1 MIKGISSL
9 LSTILLTLILIPA
22 ALAQPMDPQEANRS
36 LELVNKPELEEEF
49 MDWGLGFFIHWS
61 MDSQLG
67 SVISHSMVGASGEY
81 LDRFINELP
90 KSFYPEKYNPGEW
103 MRLASLAGARYM
115 VLTAKHH
122 SGFCLWDTE
131 TTDFNIMNTPYG
143 KDIIRGYVDACREHG
158 LKVGFYFSP
167 EDFWFLHKQGN
178 LIRRRADYANIS
190 GNPELLAHDR
200 EQIRELLTAYGK
212 IDVIFF
218 DAFDNRQLVEYVHQ
232 LQPDCLV
239 TRGEMSTPE
248 QAIPD
253 TPQPGPWEACF
264 TLGTQWQFKP
274 TNEHYKT
281 GRELIEMLI
290 NIRAKG
296 GNLLLNLGPEPSG
309 VIPME
314 QDRILRELALWNFV
328 NRDAIHGTRTWPVT
342 REGNIWITREKDE
355 DTVYLFLTKEKPW
368 ALGVRREF
376 TLTHVKSTA
385 RTTITVL
392 GQNSQVVEYN
402 PNINPAAEFRQL
414 PDSLIISVVRA
425 QRLYNDRTWS
435 NPLVVKLTDVE
446 FQ

>member
-49 MDWGLGFFIHWS
+49 IDWGLGFFIHWS

-143 KDIIRGYVDACREHG
+143 KDIIRSYVDACREHG
-158 LKVGFYFSP
+158 LKVGLYFSP

-178 LIRRRADYANIS
+178 LIRRKADYANIS

-212 IDVIFF
+212 IYVIFF

-239 TRGEMSTPE
+239 TRGEMNTPE
-248 QAIPD
+248 QEIPD
-253 TPQPGPWEACF
+253 APMPGPWEACF

-314 QDRILRELALWNFV
+314 QDRILRELGLWNFV
-328 NRDAIHGTRTWPVT
+328 NRDAIHGTRTWPVI

-355 DTVYLFLTKEKPW
+355 DTVYLFLT
-368 ALGVRREF
+368 R
-376 TLTHVKSTA
+376 
-385 RTTITVL
+385 
-392 GQNSQVVEYN
+392 
-402 PNINPAAEFRQL
+402 
-414 PDSLIISVVRA
+414 
-425 QRLYNDRTWS
+425 
-435 NPLVVKLTDVE
+435 
-446 FQ
+446 

>member
-1 MIKGISSL
+1 MIKGIFSL
-9 LSTILLTLILIPA
+9 LSAILLTLILIPA
-22 ALAQPMDPQEANRS
+22 ALAQPTDPQEANRS

-90 KSFYPEKYNPGEW
+90 KSFYPKKYNPGEW

-143 KDIIRGYVDACREHG
+143 KDIIRSYVDACREHG

-239 TRGEMSTPE
+239 TRGEMNTPE
-248 QAIPD
+248 QEIPD
-253 TPQPGPWEACF
+253 APMPGPWEACF

-290 NIRAKG
+290 NIRANG

-446 FQ
+446 FR

>member
-1 MIKGISSL
+1 MIKGIFSL
-9 LSTILLTLILIPA
+9 LSAILLTLILIPA
-22 ALAQPMDPQEANRS
+22 ALAQPTDPQEANRS

-143 KDIIRGYVDACREHG
+143 KDIIRSYVDACREHG

-239 TRGEMSTPE
+239 TRGEMNTPE
-248 QAIPD
+248 QEIPD
-253 TPQPGPWEACF
+253 APMPGPWEACF

-342 REGNIWITREKDE
+342 REGNIWITREKDA

-425 QRLYNDRTWS
+425 QRLYNDRTWG